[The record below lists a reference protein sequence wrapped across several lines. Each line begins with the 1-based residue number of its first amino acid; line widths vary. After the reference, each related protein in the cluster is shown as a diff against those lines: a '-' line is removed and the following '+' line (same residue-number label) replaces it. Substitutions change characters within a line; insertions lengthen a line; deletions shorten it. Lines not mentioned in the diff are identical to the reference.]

1 MPGYGISSS
10 IQTGLVYSLKPRIRK
25 RVTLTEMNKLFIVET
40 GYCIT
45 ISRFSFATSLNFC
58 YYYHTE
64 TEELLMP
71 KFRIYVPVRADEIY
85 EVECESK
92 EAAEK
97 MWEEG
102 LNFEHFVGT
111 TESYDYSDVKGIV
124 VEEQS

>member
-1 MPGYGISSS
+1 
-10 IQTGLVYSLKPRIRK
+10 
-25 RVTLTEMNKLFIVET
+25 
-40 GYCIT
+40 
-45 ISRFSFATSLNFC
+45 
-58 YYYHTE
+58 
-64 TEELLMP
+64 MP

-85 EVECESK
+85 EVEWESK

-102 LNFEHFVGT
+102 LNCEHLVDT

>member
-1 MPGYGISSS
+1 
-10 IQTGLVYSLKPRIRK
+10 
-25 RVTLTEMNKLFIVET
+25 
-40 GYCIT
+40 
-45 ISRFSFATSLNFC
+45 
-58 YYYHTE
+58 
-64 TEELLMP
+64 MP

-97 MWEEG
+97 MREEG

-111 TESYDYSDVKGIV
+111 TESYEYSDVKGIV

>member
-1 MPGYGISSS
+1 
-10 IQTGLVYSLKPRIRK
+10 
-25 RVTLTEMNKLFIVET
+25 MNKLFIVET

-71 KFRIYVPVRADEIY
+71 KFRIYVPVKADDIY

-102 LNFEHFVGT
+102 LDYGHFVGT
-111 TESYDYSDVKGIV
+111 TESYDYSDVKDIIIDI
-124 VEEQS
+124 EEWD